1 MGGYLGDR
9 SDDDGSL
16 FHGSDREVSSGGGEV
31 KSLQYKYDSGECVD
45 YLHAEVYRGAE
56 ICEVVFYGGVEV
68 SEFRSLAEAC
78 EDFKRRVTFEDDD
91 ARERWMPL
99 LVSAFWAGVV
109 SVSNVAAVAALQS
122 VQKEEEYL
130 C

>member
-1 MGGYLGDR
+1 V
-9 SDDDGSL
+9 
-16 FHGSDREVSSGGGEV
+16 H
-31 KSLQYKYDSGECVD
+31 

-56 ICEVVFYGGVEV
+56 ICEVVFYGGGEM
-68 SEFRSLAEAC
+68 SEFSSLAEAC

-109 SVSNVAAVAALQS
+109 SVSNVAAVAALQG
-122 VQKEEEYL
+122 VQKEGHL

>member
-1 MGGYLGDR
+1 
-9 SDDDGSL
+9 
-16 FHGSDREVSSGGGEV
+16 
-31 KSLQYKYDSGECVD
+31 VD
-45 YLHAEVYRGAE
+45 YLHAEVYAVRG
-56 ICEVVFYGGVEV
+56 ICEVVFYGGGEM

-109 SVSNVAAVAALQS
+109 SVSNVAAVAALQG
-122 VQKEEEYL
+122 VQKEEHL